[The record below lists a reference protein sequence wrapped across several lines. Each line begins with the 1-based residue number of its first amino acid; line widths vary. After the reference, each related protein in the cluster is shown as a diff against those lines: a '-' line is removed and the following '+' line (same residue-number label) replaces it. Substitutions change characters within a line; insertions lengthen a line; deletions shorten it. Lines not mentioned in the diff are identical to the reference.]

1 MKYLNWNV
9 MNRIYKI
16 VFAGVFLVTL
26 FSPCA
31 EAQHKPLPDENTFR
45 QKLEE
50 MAATT
55 QSIKSDFKQ
64 EKHLSILSNALISE
78 GELIFKKP
86 NLLKWAYEKPFQY
99 VIVLDG
105 KEIKM
110 KDEEKT
116 STFDITSSKTFK
128 QINDLIVS
136 SVNGDILKEDQ
147 FDITYFQDE
156 KNYIAF
162 LVPKDAQMKKFV
174 SKIELF
180 FDKNDLTVN
189 RLILRE
195 PNDDYTLINFSEKKI
210 NSNITDEAFRIH

>member
-1 MKYLNWNV
+1 

-156 KNYIAF
+156 RNYIAF

>member
-1 MKYLNWNV
+1 

-55 QSIKSDFKQ
+55 QSIKSDFNQ

>member
-1 MKYLNWNV
+1 MKCLNWNV
-9 MNRIYKI
+9 MDRINKI
-16 VFAGVFLVTL
+16 IFGGALL
-26 FSPCA
+26 FIFFSQSA
-31 EAQHKPLPDENTFR
+31 KAQHKPLPDENTFR

-55 QSIKSDFKQ
+55 QSIKSDFTQ

-116 STFDITSSKTFK
+116 NTFDITSSKAFK

-136 SVNGDILKEDQ
+136 SVNGDILKENQ

-156 KNYIAF
+156 RNYIAF
-162 LVPKDAQMKKFV
+162 LDPKDAQMKKFV

-180 FDKNDLTVN
+180 FDKKDLTVN

-210 NSNITDEAFRIH
+210 NSNITDEAFRIP

>member
-1 MKYLNWNV
+1 MKCLNWNV

>member
-1 MKYLNWNV
+1 
-9 MNRIYKI
+9 MNRINRI
-16 VFAGVFLVTL
+16 VFAGALIVTL
-26 FSPCA
+26 FAPRA

-50 MAATT
+50 MAANT

-210 NSNITDEAFRIH
+210 NTNITDEAFRIH

>member
-1 MKYLNWNV
+1 

-156 KNYIAF
+156 KNYIAI

>member
-1 MKYLNWNV
+1 